1 MDSFI
6 NFFQLQNFHLF
17 PYFSFISQRI
27 WYKGGGGGFRKLG
40 PGGDSLLEGAT
51 CRGSVDIGSVCS
63 FKKKNNLTQRC
74 ILLVKD
80 QFIQRRQLVLANN
93 YYLSTCACQLAYHQC
108 NSCNAQQLL
117 DVQKMDYY
125 AIH

>member
-1 MDSFI
+1 MDSFV

-51 CRGSVDIGSVCS
+51 CRGSVDLGSVCS
-63 FKKKNNLTQRC
+63 FKKNNLTQLMHSFSKRS
-74 ILLVKD
+74 IHSEET
-80 QFIQRRQLVLANN
+80 I
-93 YYLSTCACQLAYHQC
+93 STC
-108 NSCNAQQLL
+108 
-117 DVQKMDYY
+117 
-125 AIH
+125 